1 MSTMFSK
8 ARLPLVIG
16 LIFSAGV
23 TLYGCGGDDDVV
35 ASTPTPTPTSP
46 AVGTKVSIA
55 LAETTDLHT
64 NILSYDYFKTA
75 EDKTIGL
82 ERAATVIAQI
92 RKDNPNTL
100 LLDNGDTVQGTA
112 LGDYQATVNPVK
124 CEETH
129 AQFKAMNYLKYDAMA
144 VGNHEFN
151 YGLDYLSQITHN
163 ANWDAKY
170 ASCKGP
176 DFPLI
181 SANVYKT
188 ADKKPLYTPY
198 VILERTFSGQK
209 IKVGVIGFTPPPIVM
224 WDKKWLDGKVYVE
237 GVKESA
243 EKYVPEMRSK
253 GADVVV
259 AMVHGGIDNRAYS
272 ATMENAA
279 YYVADVAGIDAMFMG
294 HSHSYFP
301 NGTAYA
307 KIDGVDNVKGTIKG
321 VQAVMGGFWGNNV
334 GLIKLDLEWDGKA
347 WKRVA
352 SSSQLKPIT
361 TTDASGAKVYSAV
374 DPEIAKLVK
383 TEHEATIK
391 YVQTPVGTTDY
402 RIASQFTQAGS
413 VSVVQLVNDAQIAHM
428 TDVVAKSLPQYAA
441 LPIISAAAPF
451 KMNFNNTGY
460 TDVAAGGVAIKNVA
474 DIYLYPNTLQAVK
487 IKGADVKAW
496 LEKSAEYFNQID
508 PSKAEDQQLINSS
521 FPSYNFDVIQGGG
534 LTYQVDVTQPKGS
547 RIVNLNLKGVALDPA
562 QEVIVVTNNYRASG
576 GGGFAGLNGSQIIY
590 EDPDT
595 NRDIIVNYIKAK
607 QQLTRQNNAS
617 NRNWSFVKK
626 STAGKVLFE
635 SGFDSLQLA
644 KDDGLTNISKD
655 SDKADKSGSIYR
667 LHLDM

>member
-1 MSTMFSK
+1 MSILFSK
-8 ARLPLVIG
+8 ARLPLALG
-16 LIFSAGV
+16 LMFSAGV
-23 TLYGCGGDDDVV
+23 LLYGCGGDDAVILPAAPV
-35 ASTPTPTPTSP
+35 TP

-100 LLDNGDTVQGTA
+100 LLDNGDTLQGTA
-112 LGDYQATVNPVK
+112 LGDYQATISPVK
-124 CEETH
+124 CDETL
-129 AQFKAMNYLKYDAMA
+129 AQFKAMNYLKYDVMV

-151 YGLDYLSQITHN
+151 YGLEFLSQVTHN
-163 ANWDAKY
+163 GNWDAKY
-170 ASCKGP
+170 ANCKGS
-176 DFPLI
+176 DFPI
-181 SANVYKT
+181 VSANVYKT

-198 VILERTFSGQK
+198 VILDRTFSGQK

-253 GADVVV
+253 GADIVV
-259 AMVHGGIDNRAYS
+259 AMVHGGIDTRAYS
-272 ATMENAA
+272 TTMENAA
-279 YYVADVAGIDAMFMG
+279 YYVADVPGIDAIFMG
-294 HSHSYFP
+294 HSHQQFP
-301 NGTAYA
+301 DGKAYA
-307 KIDGVDNVKGTIKG
+307 GLTGVDNVKGTIKG
-321 VQAVMGGFWGNNV
+321 VQSVMGGFWGNNV
-334 GLIKLDLEWDGKA
+334 GLIKMDLEWDGKQ
-347 WKRVA
+347 WKRVTA
-352 SSSQLKPIT
+352 SSQLKPIT

-391 YVQTPVGTTDY
+391 YVQTPVGTSDY
-402 RIASQFTQAGS
+402 RIASQFTQTGS
-413 VSVVQLVNDAQIAHM
+413 VAVVQLVNDAQLAHM
-428 TDVVAKSLPQYAA
+428 KDVIVKGLPQYAS
-441 LPIISAAAPF
+441 LPLISAAAPF

-460 TDVAAGGVAIKNVA
+460 TDVAAGGIAIKNVA

-487 IKGADVKAW
+487 IKGADVKTW

-508 PSKAEDQQLINSS
+508 PAKTEDQELINAK
-521 FPSYNFDVIQGGG
+521 FPSYNFDVIQGAG
-534 LTYQVDVTQPKGS
+534 LTYQIDVTQPAGS
-547 RIVNLNLKGVALDPA
+547 RIVNLNINGVALSPT

-576 GGGFAGLNGSQIIY
+576 GGSFAGLNGSQIVY

-595 NRDIIVNYIKAK
+595 NREIIVNYIKAK
-607 QQLTRQNNAS
+607 QVLTRQNNAA

-626 STAGKVLFE
+626 ATAGKVLFQ
-635 SGFDSLQLA
+635 SGYDSLQLA
-644 KDDGLTNISKD
+644 KDDGITNISKD
-655 SDKADKSGSIYR
+655 SDKADKSVSIYR
-667 LHLDM
+667 LMLDM

>member
-1 MSTMFSK
+1 MSILFSK
-8 ARLPLVIG
+8 ARAPLALG
-16 LIFSAGV
+16 LMFSAGV
-23 TLYGCGGDDDVV
+23 LLYGCGGDDAVV
-35 ASTPTPTPTSP
+35 LPPAPSTP

-64 NILSYDYFKTA
+64 NVLSYDYFKTA

-82 ERAATVIAQI
+82 ERAATIIAQI

-100 LLDNGDTVQGTA
+100 LLDNGDTLQGTA
-112 LGDYQATVNPVK
+112 LGDYQATVSPVK

-129 AQFKAMNYLKYDAMA
+129 AQFKAMNYLKYDVMA

-176 DFPLI
+176 EFPLV

-188 ADKKPLYTPY
+188 ADKKQLYTPY
-198 VILERTFSGQK
+198 VILERTLSGQK

-243 EKYVPEMRSK
+243 EKYVAEMRSK

-259 AMVHGGIDNRAYS
+259 AMVHGGIDTRSYS
-272 ATMENAA
+272 TTMENAA
-279 YYVADVAGIDAMFMG
+279 YYVADVPGIDAMFLG
-294 HSHSYFP
+294 HSHGTFPDGKSYA
-301 NGTAYA
+301 NLS
-307 KIDGVDNVKGTIKG
+307 GVDNVKGTIKG
-321 VQAVMGGFWGNNV
+321 VQTVMGGFWGNNV
-334 GLIKLDLEWDGKA
+334 GLIKMDVEWDGKA

-352 SSSQLKPIT
+352 ASSQLKPIT
-361 TTDASGAKVYSAV
+361 TTDASGAKVYAAV
-374 DPEIAKLVK
+374 DPEIAKLIK

-402 RIASQFTQAGS
+402 RIASQFTQTGS
-413 VSVVQLVNDAQIAHM
+413 VSVVQLVNDAQLAHM
-428 TDVVAKSLPQYAA
+428 KDVIAKSLPQYAA
-441 LPIISAAAPF
+441 LPLMSAAAPF

-460 TDVAAGGVAIKNVA
+460 TDVAAGGIAIKNVA

-487 IKGADVKAW
+487 IKGADVKTW

-508 PSKAEDQQLINSS
+508 PSKAEDQQLINAS
-521 FPSYNFDVIQGGG
+521 FASYNFDVIQGAG
-534 LTYQVDVTQPKGS
+534 LSYQIDITQPKGS
-547 RIVNLNLKGVALDPA
+547 RIVNLNVNGVALGAA
-562 QEVIVVTNNYRASG
+562 QEVIMVTNNYRASG
-576 GGGFAGLNGSQIIY
+576 GGSFAGLNGSQIVY

-635 SGFDSLQLA
+635 SGYDSLQLA

-655 SDKADKSGSIYR
+655 SDKADKSASIYR
-667 LHLDM
+667 LLLDM